1 MRKTLLRALCALLA
15 AALVVCAHA
24 APALAA
30 DVDGET
36 LSQLSG
42 KTAGVMT
49 GTPQEEI
56 IHDRVGDVEVLY
68 FNSLTDLAM
77 ALQAGKI
84 DFFTLS
90 TVNFSF
96 LTEQYPDLAYI
107 DVALTNYDVGAIFP
121 KSQEGE
127 SLRAQY
133 NEHLKR
139 LSESGELERLK
150 DYWLQPR
157 DWESVDI
164 PATGENGV
172 LHMATTNTMKP
183 FSMDLNGQNAGYDI
197 AIAAGFCKAYGYGL
211 QIDNVDFSGMLS
223 GIASG
228 FYDFAAGQ
236 ISYTAERA
244 ETVLY
249 SDAYYAQK
257 MVPLVRGSDYGDGEV
272 VRASSEGAQDGAAAG
287 RDQGGEKG
295 EAQEGSLWTSIRRSL
310 LDQDRWKSIV
320 SGLGTTLVITFA
332 GFALA
337 NVIGA
342 ALCAMSL
349 SRSRVAR
356 VSARIYSGVAQGL
369 PIVVVLMVLY
379 YIVFAAAKLNNVIVA
394 SVAFGLVYAA
404 YLEQLFEGA
413 IRGVD
418 AGQWEAGLASGLTSR
433 QTFLGIVLPQA
444 ARASVTGYFA
454 DLISLMKG
462 TAVVGYIAVAD
473 LTKAGD
479 VIRSTT
485 YEAYVPLLTVTVA
498 YLLMTGLA
506 IACMELV
513 KRAVA
518 RPRRRKTGVDA

>member
-1 MRKTLLRALCALLA
+1 MRKAILRALCALLA
-15 AALVVCAHA
+15 AALVVCAQA

-30 DVDGET
+30 GSDDEA
-36 LSQLSG
+36 LARLSG

-56 IHDRVGDVEVLY
+56 IRNRVGDVEVLY

-77 ALQAGKI
+77 ALQADKI

-90 TVNFSF
+90 TVNFNF
-96 LTEQYPDLAYI
+96 LAEQYPDLAYI
-107 DVALTNYDVGAIFP
+107 DVALTNYDVGAVFP
-121 KSQEGE
+121 KSREGE
-127 SLRAQY
+127 SLREQY
-133 NEHLKR
+133 NEYLKG
-139 LSESGELERLK
+139 LSDSGELGRLQE
-150 DYWLQPR
+150 YWLQPR

-164 PATGENGV
+164 PETGENGV

-183 FSMDLNGQNAGYDI
+183 FSMDLNGRNAGYDI
-197 AIAAGFCKAYGYGL
+197 AIAAGFCEAYGYGL

-244 ETVLY
+244 ESVLF
-249 SDAYYAQK
+249 SDAYYTQK
-257 MVPLVRGSDYGDGEV
+257 MVPLVRGSDFADGEV
-272 VRASSEGAQDGAAAG
+272 VRASGSGSQGAASASG
-287 RDQGGEKG
+287 QQGGEKAEG
-295 EAQEGSLWTSIRRSL
+295 QDGSLWASIRRSL

-320 SGLGTTLVITFA
+320 SGLGTTLAITFA

-337 NVIGA
+337 NVLGA

-349 SRSRVAR
+349 CRSRAARAAAR
-356 VSARIYSGVAQGL
+356 VYSGLAQGL

-379 YIVFAAAKLNNVIVA
+379 YIVFAAAKLNNVLVA
-394 SVAFGLVYAA
+394 SIAFGLVYAA
-404 YLEQLFEGA
+404 YLEQLFEGG

-418 AGQWEAGLASGLTSR
+418 EGQWEAGLASGLTRR

-485 YEAYVPLLTVTVA
+485 YEAYVPLLTVTAV
-498 YLLMTGLA
+498 YLIMTGLA

-518 RPRRRKTGVDA
+518 RPRRGKAGVAA